1 MPIRRWDQSLTLEPS
16 STDFVTGLERA
27 LGATDMATMRK
38 GLALIAAATLT
49 TTGLAADSRDETPPA
64 VAQFAPVAHGN
75 VDPGAAITVT
85 FSEDIDPVTIA
96 GNTLR
101 LSAAGVPVEAGV
113 SYDKATRSAVLAPI
127 SSLASDTTYTVSL
140 AAGAGDQSG
149 NRLTTSQS
157 WSFTTRRD
165 LDRGFGGPVLIIDS
179 GDLPFSEYYSEI
191 LRAEGIGSFESID
204 LSYVTKGLL
213 DRFDLVLLGEMPL
226 SKAQTAMFSGWVERG
241 GDLITMRPDKKLADL
256 LGLKDQSAS
265 LNEGYLLIDTTAA
278 PGHGIVD
285 ETIRYHGAADLYR
298 LKEGTTEVARLYS
311 TLSNATPN
319 PAVTI
324 RSVGKAGGQAA
335 AFTYD
340 LARSVV
346 YTRQGNPAWAGDERD
361 GNPVLRP
368 NDLFFG
374 AKTGDR
380 QPDWNDFDRIA
391 IPVADEQQRLLVNL
405 MNFML
410 EGKAPLPRMWY
421 FPKGYKAVLV
431 MAADDHGTPSGTED
445 SFDHLRASEPEGC
458 SVAEWECYRATS
470 WIFTSGGLSAKEA
483 SAYAAEGFD
492 IGVHVNTGC
501 NNFMPT
507 DLAGIFSRELY
518 AFHSKYPDLPPQT
531 GSRTHCIAWS
541 DWASTPKVE
550 ARYGV
555 RMDLNYYYWPGAWIK
570 DRPGFM
576 TGSGLPMRFAD
587 LDGSMID
594 VYQVASHLVNESG
607 MRFPSAIET
616 QLDRALGPQGYYG
629 AFGTHYDF
637 SDDFDRQ
644 LTTAAKA
651 RGVPL
656 VSVQQLLDWTDRRN
670 NAHFAHIAWNG
681 SSLTFE
687 AVADS
692 RTGTM
697 LRGMVPARTAGKEI
711 FAISRDGQRVS
722 YKTETVK
729 GASYAMFPVEPGVY
743 RLIYDLRQISDASSV
758 R

>member
-1 MPIRRWDQSLTLEPS
+1 MT
-16 STDFVTGLERA
+16 
-27 LGATDMATMRK
+27 TMRK
-38 GLALIAAATLT
+38 GLALIASATLT
-49 TTGLAADSRDETPPA
+49 IAGLAADSRDETSPTVVQVAPA
-64 VAQFAPVAHGN
+64 DRN
-75 VDPGAAITVT
+75 VDLGAAITVT
-85 FSEDIDPVTIA
+85 FSEDIDPVTID
-96 GNTLR
+96 GSSLR
-101 LSAAGVPVEAGV
+101 LSGAGVAIETSV
-113 SYDKATRSAVLAPI
+113 SYDRRTRSAVLTPI
-127 SSLASDTTYTVSL
+127 KSLASDTRYTVSL
-140 AAGAGDQSG
+140 AAGAGDRLG
-149 NRLTTSQS
+149 NRLTTGQS

-165 LDRGFGGPVLIIDS
+165 LERGFGGPILIIDS
-179 GDLPFSEYYSEI
+179 GALPFSKYYSEI
-191 LRAEGIGSFESID
+191 LRAEGIGSFESVD
-204 LSYVTKGLL
+204 VSHVNKQLL

-226 SKAQTAMFSGWVERG
+226 SEAQAAMFAGWVDTG
-241 GDLITMRPDKKLADL
+241 GDLIAMRPDKKLAGL
-256 LGLKDQSAS
+256 LGLSDQAAS
-265 LNEGYLLIDTTAA
+265 LKEGYLLVDTARA

-298 LKEGTTEVARLYS
+298 LKDGTTEVARLYS
-311 TLSNATPN
+311 SLSDATPN
-319 PAVTI
+319 PAITVRTA
-324 RSVGKAGGQAA
+324 GKAGGQAA

-340 LARSVV
+340 LARSVI

-361 GNPVLRP
+361 GNPVIRP

-410 EGKAPLPRMWY
+410 EGKAPLPRLWY
-421 FPKGYKAVLV
+421 FPKEYKAVLV

-445 SFDHLRASEPEGC
+445 SFDHLRASEPKGC

-470 WIFTSGGLSAKEA
+470 WIFNSVGLSAKEA
-483 SAYAAEGFD
+483 NAYAAEGFD
-492 IGVHVNTGC
+492 IGVHLNTGC
-501 NNFMPT
+501 SNFVAT
-507 DLAGIFSRELY
+507 DLAGIFRRELY
-518 AFHSKYPDLPPQT
+518 AFRSKYPDLPLQT

-541 DWASTPKVE
+541 DWVSTPKVE

-555 RMDLNYYYWPGAWIK
+555 RMDLTYYYWPGAWIK

-594 VYQVASHLVNESG
+594 VYQAASHLVNESG
-607 MRFPSAIET
+607 MSFPSAIET

-644 LTTAAKA
+644 LTTAARA

-656 VSVQQLLDWTDRRN
+656 ISVRQLLDWTDSRN
-670 NAHFAHIAWNG
+670 NSGFAHIAWDG
-681 SSLTFE
+681 SSLTFQ
-687 AVADS
+687 AFADS

-729 GASYAMFPVEPGVY
+729 GVSYAMFPVAPGTY
-743 RLIYDLRQISDASSV
+743 RLNYDLRQISDASTV